1 MMQVVNIIFIIPYPQ
16 MEQPLKKIVRSYLEE
31 NRQKRVKILYIIP
44 YAEQDMQVY
53 EAADTSFLAL
63 QDRYIHRLAV
73 NMKKP
78 IDKFI
83 SSYIDQLEFEYDVII
98 ARGSL
103 ADKLRENK
111 SMVPVIDI
119 PYTGYDVIYSLIEC
133 QKKHHPQKIAIIGR
147 KPMISHAKG
156 LEQFLNCSLSIYH
169 AIQSSDV
176 EERVVQAKE
185 DGCDAVIGGY
195 TTTICAEGYGL
206 HAVGFRTGSESVVMA
221 IEEAVR
227 MVEAVRNER
236 ELSEIYRTITHVAQ
250 DGMIYVDSEKTVQ
263 VINRAAR
270 QLCGSEVVQTTECSL
285 EELFPYALKRVEVV
299 LGNGK
304 DILNELDRHKD
315 LDILS
320 NYFPIHVKEKVV
332 GVVIQLQNVSKIQ
345 ATESQVRKKLSDRGL
360 RAKYQF
366 EDVVHR
372 SQIMDQ
378 LLVTAEKYAKVSS
391 NILIVGETGT
401 GKELIAQG
409 IHNRSKR
416 RKEPFVAVNCAALAE
431 NLLESELFG
440 YASGAFTGASRGGK
454 MGLFEL
460 AHNGTIFLDEISEVP
475 LNVQSKLLRVLQERE
490 IRRVGDDK
498 VIPIDVR
505 VIAATNRNL
514 QDMVRHG
521 LFRQDLLYRLNIL
534 RLYIPPLR
542 QRKEDIGLLFEGFL
556 QEYCTDY
563 DREPACLL
571 PEALDELKDYDFNGN
586 VRELR
591 NLAERVSVLY
601 SGETVGK
608 KEINEILFPKD
619 IELNVLRQPEQNEM
633 AREPEV
639 ELMRRVFEEFQR
651 KKAYIEQELLEQP
664 YGNMRGIHD
673 QMEKGLI
680 EKTLKEC
687 ENNQG
692 RAAKA
697 LGIDRSTLW
706 RKMKK
711 FGL

>member
-1 MMQVVNIIFIIPYPQ
+1 MMQVINIIFIIPYPQ
-16 MEQPLKKIVRSYLEE
+16 MEQPLKKIIRSYLEDNKE
-31 NRQKRVKILYIIP
+31 KRVKILYIIP
-44 YAEQDMQVY
+44 HAEQDMQVY
-53 EAADTSFLAL
+53 DVSDAGFMAL
-63 QDRYIHRLAV
+63 QDRYIHRLSV

-111 SMVPVIDI
+111 PMVPVIDI

-133 QKKHHPQKIAIIGR
+133 QRMYRPCKIAIIGR

-156 LEQFLNCSLSIYH
+156 LEQFLDCSLAIYH
-169 AIQSSDV
+169 ATQSSDV
-176 EERVVQAKE
+176 EERVAEAKE

-195 TTTICAEGYGL
+195 TTTICAEAYGL
-206 HAVGFRTGSESVVMA
+206 HAVGFRTSSESVVMA
-221 IEEAVR
+221 MEESVR
-227 MVEAVRNER
+227 MVEAVRKER

-250 DGMIYVDSEKTVQ
+250 DGMIYVDSEKQVQ
-263 VINRAAR
+263 VINRVAR
-270 QLCGSEVVQTTECSL
+270 QLCGSEAVKTKEYSL
-285 EELFPYALKRVEVV
+285 EELFPYAKKRVEAV
-299 LGNGK
+299 LSNGK
-304 DILNELDRHKD
+304 DILNELDRHRD

-320 NYFPIHVKEKVV
+320 NYFPILVKEKVV

-345 ATESQVRKKLSDRGL
+345 ATESQVRKKLSDKGL

-372 SQIMDQ
+372 SLIMEQ

-409 IHNRSKR
+409 IHNKSKR

-440 YASGAFTGASRGGK
+440 YVSGAFTGASRGGK

-490 IRRVGDDK
+490 IRRVGDDR

-505 VIAATNRNL
+505 VITATNRNL
-514 QDMVRHG
+514 HDMVQHG

-534 RLYIPPLR
+534 RLYVPPLR

-556 QEYCTDY
+556 QEYVTDY
-563 DREPACLL
+563 DREAVCLL
-571 PEALDELKDYDFNGN
+571 PEALDELKDYEFNGN

-601 SGETVGK
+601 SGETIGK
-608 KEINEILFPKD
+608 EEINEILFPKD
-619 IELNVLRQPEQNEM
+619 IELNVLRVQESNEIV
-633 AREPEV
+633 REPDM
-639 ELMRRVFEEFQR
+639 ELMRRFFEEFQR
-651 KKAYIEQELLEQP
+651 KKAYIEQELLDQP
-664 YGNMRGIHD
+664 YGDMRGIQD